1 MSKKIDDYLDLK
13 IKDEGFGISIERTFV
28 FKITET
34 FNKNEYARFEEE
46 IKDMSRIKILREVMK
61 LIAQE
66 IEENGLETLE
76 VTGEIL
82 KSMMFDIDTGKRLMV
97 LDKKQLED
105 IRRMYNFG
113 SFCAKQL
120 KGEQQMLGRNLKE
133 ERKIFMAIKNSKIM
147 EIMKEVY
154 GMKTLE
160 DFEQKGE
167 QPADV
172 FDKWFKYLIKDFVP
186 SQGIE
191 DMEVFAIL
199 QFNSYTYILWK
210 LAKAGRLKGKYN
222 EEMIKNVENV
232 RKMFLKG
239 GQSK

>member
-1 MSKKIDDYLDLK
+1 MKERGEFMSKKIEETK
-13 IKDEGFGISIERTFV
+13 NMPRT
-28 FKITET
+28 
-34 FNKNEYARFEEE
+34 
-46 IKDMSRIKILREVMK
+46 KILCEIMK
-61 LIAQE
+61 LIARE
-66 IEENGLETLE
+66 IEENGLEVLE

-82 KSMMFDIDTGKRLMV
+82 KSMRFDIETEKYLMV
-97 LDKKQLED
+97 LDKKQLEN
-105 IRRMYNFG
+105 IKRVYNFG
-113 SFCAKQL
+113 SFCAKLL

-210 LAKAGRLKGKYN
+210 LAKAGRLEGKYN

-239 GQSK
+239 GQTK